1 MRAFSPVAVVLA
13 LAFLPVFSLPS
24 RAGDGKQKHTF
35 AFHEEGNEKDGEK
48 RVFPYPVA
56 GEQKFFKMS
65 PTITHLD
72 FDGFVPFRAE
82 GGTFGAAFVLNR
94 HGALKLDQLTTG
106 RQGTSVVASVDMK
119 PVDVM
124 QVDRPIKDG
133 VIVLWKG
140 LGPEHIQYLEKELK
154 IRVIKEPEQAPEKP

>member
-1 MRAFSPVAVVLA
+1 MRAFSRFVAVLA
-13 LAFLPVFSLPS
+13 LVLAPAFAPS
-24 RAGDGKQKHTF
+24 VRAGDGKQKHTF

-48 RVFPYPVA
+48 RVFPYSVA
-56 GEQKFFKMS
+56 GERKFFKMS

-94 HGALKLDQLTTG
+94 HGALKLDQLSTG
-106 RQGTSVVASVDMK
+106 RQGTSVVASVDMQ

-124 QVDRPIKDG
+124 QIDRPIKDG

-154 IRVIKEPEQAPEKP
+154 IKVIKEPEQAPEKP